1 MTALQCAERLTIDDL
16 RADLR
21 KADSSRAG
29 ELERGDFARVLSRF
43 GFKMSPAD
51 ERHLTDSLG
60 EGRAGID
67 YIDFCDALKQEL
79 ERGEMRDEMRVEMR
93 EGRQDASLDDVL
105 ERLKKR
111 ISRDLKHG
119 KSLSDE
125 FHAMDTNGDGEL
137 SVAEIERGMD
147 RLGLPL
153 TREES
158 IKLVRR
164 FPGSSKTES
173 IYFKDFVKYM
183 SGAVGLDREETIN
196 ELVDR
201 IQRIVEDRLGSSS
214 NAAATLKRVFEDMD
228 DNGDGRLSESE
239 FRRAMSDMKVRLL
252 SLFSLFSLFSLS
264 SPPLL
269 LICET

>member
-1 MTALQCAERLTIDDL
+1 MTALQRAERLTIDDL

-43 GFKMSPAD
+43 GFKMSSAD

-67 YIDFCDALKQEL
+67 YIDFCDALEREL
-79 ERGEMRDEMRVEMR
+79 ERVEMR
-93 EGRQDASLDDVL
+93 EGRQDALLDDVL

-125 FHAMDTNGDGEL
+125 FHAMDINGDGEL

-158 IKLVRR
+158 IKLVQR
-164 FPGSSKTES
+164 FPGGSKTES

-239 FRRAMSDMKVRLL
+239 FRRAMSDMKVRLSSVPSPYL
-252 SLFSLFSLFSLS
+252 HPS
-264 SPPLL
+264 SPFYARPNPPHPLNL
-269 LICET
+269 SRAD